1 MAMARRRNVAD
12 GRPAIR
18 PEGAPQA
25 VRLRVTALGKGSAIP
40 CAPCLDPN
48 RLWGSACG
56 FIYEDMSTILHVD
69 MDAFFAS
76 VEIRDHPEHEG
87 KPVIV
92 GGRADA
98 RGVVA
103 AANYIARTFGIHS
116 AMPVSTALRLCPAAV
131 LLPPRLDR
139 YSEVSHQIRAIF
151 ERFTP
156 VVEPLSLDEAFLDVS
171 GSLALFGSAQ
181 TIGHKIK
188 TMIRNELGMTASIG
202 IAPNKLLAKIASD
215 LEKPDGFVVVPAD
228 GIQAFLDP
236 LPVSR
241 IWGVGRVAERKLKG
255 IAIHS
260 IEDLRK
266 TTMKQL
272 EPLFGQKT
280 GRHLL
285 ACAQGVDSRPVIP
298 DREAKSISHERTFP
312 QDVDQE
318 DVLYGTLL
326 GLTEQVMRRLRN
338 ADKLA
343 RCIELKLRF
352 ADFSTITRSRHLAAP
367 TDVTSEIWH
376 VLQQLMQQHWNGQ
389 PVRLAGMGVS
399 ELQHPKARQADLFLE
414 KKHVHQQKVDRVED
428 EVRERFGKQAIHRGS
443 ASATSSAKPNLH
455 DS

>member
-1 MAMARRRNVAD
+1 M
-12 GRPAIR
+12 
-18 PEGAPQA
+18 PE
-25 VRLRVTALGKGSAIP
+25 RMRSI
-40 CAPCLDPN
+40 
-48 RLWGSACG
+48 
-56 FIYEDMSTILHVD
+56 IHVD

-76 VEIRDHPEHEG
+76 VEIHDRPELGG

-131 LLPPRLDR
+131 LLPPRLER

-181 TIGHKIK
+181 SIGHKIK

-202 IAPNKLLAKIASD
+202 IAHNKLLAKIASD
-215 LEKPDGFVVVPAD
+215 LEKPDGFVVVPAN

-255 IAIHS
+255 IGIHN
-260 IEDLRK
+260 IAGLRK

-280 GRHLL
+280 SRHLL
-285 ACAQGVDSRPVIP
+285 ACAQGVDSRPVVP
-298 DREAKSISHERTFP
+298 DREAKSISHEQTFP
-312 QDVDQE
+312 QDVDQK

-338 ADKLA
+338 TDKLA

-389 PVRLAGMGVS
+389 PVRLTGMGVS
-399 ELQHPKARQADLFLE
+399 ELQHLEIRQGDMFLDAT
-414 KKHVHQQKVDRVED
+414 HAHQQQVDRVAD
-428 EVRERFGKQAIHRGS
+428 DIRERFGKQAVHRGGS
-443 ASATSSAKPNLH
+443 SATLPAKP
-455 DS
+455 